1 MIGESSDRAALEEI
15 GPNRIVAQ
23 GSSGIHATDREKQV
37 AELISHG
44 MSHKAIGR
52 TLGLTSR
59 AVAAHCSRLASK
71 IDGNGNARLKVAVWY
86 LMHGNEIDDDS
97 AS

>member
-1 MIGESSDRAALEEI
+1 MIGESSDVQVVDDI

-23 GSSGIHATDREKQV
+23 GSSGIHATDREMQV
-37 AELISHG
+37 AQLVSYG

-86 LMHGNEIDDDS
+86 LMHGDEIGDET